1 MNTDAL
7 DLITPDDCLLENVD
21 PIKTGREISLW
32 VFMKYDIGP
41 EYNETIVN
49 IAVKWVENVFKTYF
63 RKHLRWDL
71 TFSRLTRNTKEEVTM
86 LSTVYDFELTPN
98 MVIDTLCRLFAE
110 YRSGTILNLPYRPE
124 KIRVAINEAAYGIKW
139 EDLMDCKRG
148 PFYIWEA
155 LPPMQNWWSDVFQ
168 SWYRK
173 HLYDAHQLIGVIE
186 ESKNYRV
193 TSVRCEF
200 ANKHLSREAVQN
212 VHYDLVM
219 LEPLLNVHDR
229 TWNTRMIFDEKLTEQ
244 VEQNLFSKPTREAF
258 TVFGYDNMNNL
269 FMRPGVFLGYISNE
283 KRSALC
289 YIVFEDSLADFSTEQ
304 RIDAI
309 SKYFV

>member
-21 PIKTGREISLW
+21 PIKTGREIALL

-49 IAVKWVENVFKTYF
+49 IAVKWVKNVFKTYF

-71 TFSRLTRNTKEEVTM
+71 TFSRSTGNTKEEVTM
-86 LSTVYDFELTPN
+86 LSTVYDYELTPN

-110 YRSGTILNLPYRPE
+110 YRTGTILNLPNRPE
-124 KIRVAINEAAYGIKW
+124 SIRVAINETEYIVKL

-155 LPPMQNWWSDVFQ
+155 LPPMQNWWPDVFQ
-168 SWYRK
+168 SWYNK
-173 HLYDAHQLIGVIE
+173 HFYDANQLINIIE
-186 ESKNYRV
+186 ESNNYRV
-193 TSVRCEF
+193 TSVRHEF
-200 ANKHLSREAVQN
+200 ANKNLSKEVIKN
-212 VHYDLVM
+212 VKYDIVM
-219 LEPLLNVHDR
+219 LEPLLNVHYQ
-229 TWNTRMIFDEKLTEQ
+229 TWNTRVIFDEKLTEQ
-244 VEQNLFSKPTREAF
+244 VELDMFNKPTREAF
-258 TVFGYDNMNNL
+258 TVFGYDNMDNL
-269 FMRPGVFLGYISNE
+269 FMYPGVFLGYISNE
-283 KRSALC
+283 IRSALC
-289 YIVFEDSLADFSTEQ
+289 YIVFEESLVDFSTEQ
-304 RIDAI
+304 RLDAI